1 MELVGNVFNEKKRR
15 LKVVYIGAA
24 KHEEI
29 LTEWCKQRGTC
40 DFRVLFGSGAQAGMQ
55 CWTRAMP
62 SAEEMVQYVDLMRLY
77 LKADT
82 SIAFSQ
88 VEISAAILNMNGK
101 AKCIGDGD
109 VSILTRKYA
118 GCLIIGLSRFRDLR
132 IEAKSQ
138 SVYKHASEIQI
149 IQLDSIKKYVCVRYD
164 NVSSETRIVPWRPLD
179 QSDPIAELQSI
190 VGVDSV
196 SEDSARK
203 LRRPSVNETMDEFEA
218 LGEA

>member
-29 LTEWCKQRGTC
+29 LTEWCKLRGTC
-40 DFRVLFGSGAQAGMQ
+40 DFKVLFGSGPQAGMQ
-55 CWTRAMP
+55 SWTRAMP
-62 SAEEMVQYVDLMRLY
+62 NAEEMVHYVDLMLLY
-77 LKADT
+77 LKTDT

-88 VEISAAILNMNGK
+88 VEILAAIMNMNGK

-109 VSILTRKYA
+109 VSILARKFA

-132 IEAKSQ
+132 FKSQ
-138 SVYKHASEIQI
+138 SVYKHASEIQTI
-149 IQLDSIKKYVCVRYD
+149 HLDSIKKYVCVRYD

-179 QSDPIAELQSI
+179 E
-190 VGVDSV
+190 VG
-196 SEDSARK
+196 
-203 LRRPSVNETMDEFEA
+203 ETK
-218 LGEA
+218 